1 MKNRI
6 LLLFFLLA
14 VFSSCNAQ
22 QKPET
27 YPECVSRIKSVRDSL
42 NREYLRLDAAGKD
55 SIIKV
60 ARQFVFR
67 SVTKDIFTYWYGTR
81 WEFYGQT
88 RVPRQG
94 TIACGYFVTAVLSD
108 AGFNIPRVAWA
119 QQASEFF
126 ILKMSTDIRHFS
138 NSPVSDVISYIRSRE
153 NGLYMVGLDC
163 HVGFVY
169 KNNDTIQFVHANYY
183 QPSTGVMSE
192 NLDTWNPLNA
202 SKYRVFG
209 RILDD
214 ACMRKWLG
222 NERIE

>member
-1 MKNRI
+1 MCI
-6 LLLFFLLA
+6 
-14 VFSSCNAQ
+14 
-22 QKPET
+22 
-27 YPECVSRIKSVRDSL
+27 RD
-42 NREYLRLDAAGKD
+42 R
-55 SIIKV
+55 
-60 ARQFVFR
+60 
-67 SVTKDIFTYWYGTR
+67 
-81 WEFYGQT
+81 
-88 RVPRQG
+88 
-94 TIACGYFVTAVLSD
+94 
-108 AGFNIPRVAWA
+108 AWA